1 MTERSVT
8 DSAQRATLVLEHS
21 IEDSEWFI
29 VAYLVRDSGQRQR
42 KTITSRGTREEA
54 AETLESFWSRML
66 ERT

>member
-42 KTITSRGTREEA
+42 KTITSCGTREEA
-54 AETLESFWSRML
+54 AEALESFWSRML
-66 ERT
+66 EGA